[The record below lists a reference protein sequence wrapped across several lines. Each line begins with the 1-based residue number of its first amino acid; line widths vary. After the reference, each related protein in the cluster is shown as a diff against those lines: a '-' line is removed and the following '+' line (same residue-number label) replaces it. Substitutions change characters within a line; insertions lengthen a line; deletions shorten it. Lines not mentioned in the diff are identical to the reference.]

1 MLRSAACIED
11 ACIHEEDAMPTIE
24 MTCPKCAS
32 TMVSFERNGVTV
44 EQCTGCRGVFLDRG
58 ELEQLI
64 DAESRYIASGSV
76 DPRAANWPLP
86 RQSPRSSGHAGGHG
100 SSGHDGR
107 QSGRRGFL
115 GGLFD

>member
-1 MLRSAACIED
+1 MTTR
-11 ACIHEEDAMPTIE
+11 E

-44 EQCTGCRGVFLDRG
+44 DQCSGCRGIFLDRG

-64 DAESRYIASGSV
+64 DAESRYLTTGSF
-76 DPRAANWPLP
+76 DPRAAEWPLP
-86 RQSPRSSGHAGGHG
+86 AAGQRSNSHGSGHEGSRHG
-100 SSGHDGR
+100 DRH
-107 QSGRRGFL
+107 SGRRGFL

>member
-1 MLRSAACIED
+1 MA
-11 ACIHEEDAMPTIE
+11 TIE

-32 TMVSFERNGVTV
+32 TMVSFERNGVTI

-64 DAESRYIASGSV
+64 DAENRYLTSNDT
-76 DPRAANWPLP
+76 DPRASTWPP
-86 RQSPRSSGHAGGHG
+86 PGDTYRSGEHGNRGHDSSGHGGRR
-100 SSGHDGR
+100 SD
-107 QSGRRGFL
+107 RRGFL